1 MDDQPDRAL
10 GAFVFELADGTGLVR
25 HPDMGGSDEDGPATD
40 EEEPNTNGEGA
51 NTPTLVENS
60 GCVYPRTT
68 AVLTIFALLTNYAI
82 IGR

>member
-10 GAFVFELADGTGLVR
+10 GAFVFEFADGTGLVR
-25 HPDMGGSDEDGPATD
+25 HPDMGGSDEDGPTTD
-40 EEEPNTNGEGA
+40 EEPNTNEESA
-51 NTPTLVENS
+51 NAPTLVENS

-68 AVLTIFALLTNYAI
+68 AVLTIFAMLTNYAI